1 MILTKENIA
10 GYLLTLQLVEAGH
23 HITYDEIQEM
33 YGIKMYLEEWKY
45 YHEYTMT
52 VKQNHEW
59 FKKSSKLVKKV
70 FKFHPKQCDL
80 QVGWLDL
87 MSGLKIEG

>member
-1 MILTKENIA
+1 MILTRENIA
-10 GYLLTLQLVEAGH
+10 GYLLTLQLVEAGY

-33 YGIKMYLEEWKY
+33 YGAKEFLENWKFY
-45 YHEYTMT
+45 EHYTMT
-52 VKQNHEW
+52 YEENLKW

>member
-1 MILTKENIA
+1 MILTRENIA
-10 GYLLTLQLVEAGH
+10 GYLLTLQLVEAGY

-33 YGIKMYLEEWKY
+33 YGAKEFLEDWKFY
-45 YHEYTMT
+45 EHYTMT
-52 VKQNHEW
+52 YEENLKW